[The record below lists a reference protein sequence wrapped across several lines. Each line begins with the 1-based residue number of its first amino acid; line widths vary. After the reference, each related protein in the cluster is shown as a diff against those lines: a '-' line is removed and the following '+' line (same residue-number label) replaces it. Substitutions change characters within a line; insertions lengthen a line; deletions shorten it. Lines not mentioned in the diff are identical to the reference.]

1 MHFLECWCYCTLAYS
16 RTHMI
21 VTKRD
26 FLQNGD
32 SFGGRPHVDAP
43 RFGRLMDS
51 GVEILDP
58 LRFLARGFRKRRLK
72 AVSVCPVA

>member
-16 RTHMI
+16 RT
-21 VTKRD
+21 KRD

-32 SFGGRPHVDAP
+32 SLGGRPHVDAP

-51 GVEILDP
+51 GFEILDP
-58 LRFLARGFRKRRLK
+58 LRFLARGCRKRRLK
-72 AVSVCPVA
+72 AVSV